1 MTEDRELCQRC
12 RNECGHADLAARLAT
27 AERTINEQ
35 NKAHAEYVSALEA
48 DFREAERDLAN
59 LTLAYT
65 DALGERDEARA
76 AAERDR
82 GKAVW
87 MPICYSC
94 GNGPLAGDSIQ
105 TGLCDECGEAS
116 PHDS

>member
-76 AAERDR
+76 ALERLVNAPGYNESTENHNASRAARALLAR
-82 GKAVW
+82 GGQ
-87 MPICYSC
+87 P
-94 GNGPLAGDSIQ
+94 
-105 TGLCDECGEAS
+105 
-116 PHDS
+116 